1 MSFIKK
7 TYETFRTSPALRTC
21 VWIVLAIAAML
32 VAAHYLMLF
41 GTRHGARCAVPDF
54 TGVAIGDAEHL
65 AKKHDLE
72 IIVNDS
78 LYVPVYDGGIVLEQ
92 NPKADVAVKPG
103 RKVYVTINSFA
114 QKSVKIPYVTGYSL
128 RQAKNN
134 LEIAGLEIAELIY
147 QSDMATNNVLEERFR
162 DRVISRGDNIEA
174 EAGSGITLVVGVS
187 AESGAV
193 SVPKVIGFPL
203 KEAKSRLWE
212 VGLNV
217 GRIVYDE
224 GIEVLD
230 RKDARVYVQSPQ
242 QNKVLPL
249 GQRVDLHLTLDPEK
263 IEKQSVASD
272 RAARRLESEREL
284 REAQITDSLMV
295 IEEAYKA
302 ERRAADSLAAVA
314 RGEQYVPEGEVI
326 APVEEPATNEATEE
340 TTFFD

>member
-7 TYETFRTSPALRTC
+7 TYEIFRTSPVLRTL
-21 VWIVLAIAAML
+21 VAIVVAIALML
-32 VAAHYLMLF
+32 IVAHYLMQL
-41 GTRHGARCAVPDF
+41 GTRHGSRCSVPDF
-54 TGVAIGDAEHL
+54 TGISIGDAEHL

-92 NPKADVAVKPG
+92 NPNAEVAVKPG
-103 RKVYVTINSFA
+103 RKIYVTINSFA

-162 DRVISRGDNIEA
+162 DRVITRNDNIEA

-217 GRIVYDE
+217 GRVIFDE
-224 GIEVLD
+224 DIEVLD
-230 RKDARVYVQSPQ
+230 RKNARVYLQSPQ
-242 QNKVLPL
+242 QNKVLSL

-263 IEKQSVASD
+263 IEKQSAASD
-272 RAARRLESEREL
+272 RAARRLEGEREL
-284 REAQITDSLMV
+284 REAQITDSLMI

-326 APVEEPATNEATEE
+326 TPVEEPAATDSE
-340 TTFFD
+340 TTFFE

>member
-7 TYETFRTSPALRTC
+7 TYELFRTSPVLRAL
-21 VWIVLAIAAML
+21 VEIVVVVVVML
-32 VAAHYLMLF
+32 VAAHYLMQL
-41 GTRHGARCAVPDF
+41 GTRHGSRCAVPDF
-54 TGVAIGDAEHL
+54 TGIAIGDAEHV
-65 AKKHDLE
+65 AKQHDLE

-78 LYVPVYDGGIVLEQ
+78 LYVPIYDGGIVLEQ

-114 QKSVKIPYVTGYSL
+114 QKMVKIPYVTGYSL

-147 QSDMATNNVLEERFR
+147 RSDMATNNVLEQRFR

-174 EAGSGITLVVGVS
+174 EAGSGITLIVGVS

-203 KEAKSRLWE
+203 NEAKSRLWE

-217 GRIVYDE
+217 GKIVFDDD
-224 GIEVLD
+224 IDVLD
-230 RKDARVYVQSPQ
+230 RKNARVYMQSPQ

-249 GQRVDLHLTLDPEK
+249 GQRVTLHLTLDPEK
-263 IEKQSVASD
+263 IEKQSAASD
-272 RAARRLESEREL
+272 RAARRLEGEREL
-284 REAQITDSLMV
+284 REAQIADSMMV
-295 IEEAYKA
+295 IEAAYRA
-302 ERRAADSLAAVA
+302 EQRRADSLAAVA
-314 RGEQYVPEGEVI
+314 RGEQYIPEGEVI
-326 APVEEPATNEATEE
+326 EPIEESVENSGES
-340 TTFFD
+340 TFFE

>member
-7 TYETFRTSPALRTC
+7 TYETFRTSPVLRTL
-21 VWIVLAIAAML
+21 VLIVLAIVAML
-32 VAAHYLMLF
+32 VAAHYLMQL

-54 TGVAIGDAEHL
+54 TGISIGDAEHL
-65 AKKHDLE
+65 AKKSDLE

-114 QKSVKIPYVTGYSL
+114 QKSVRIPYVTGYSL

-162 DRVISRGDNIEA
+162 DRVITRNDNIEA

-217 GRIVYDE
+217 GRVVYDE
-224 GIEVLD
+224 DIEVLD
-230 RKDARVYVQSPQ
+230 RKDARVYLQSPQ
-242 QNKVLPL
+242 QNKVLSL
-249 GQRVDLHLTLDPEK
+249 GQRVDLHLTLDLEK

-272 RAARRLESEREL
+272 RAARRLEGEREL

-295 IEEAYKA
+295 IEAAYKA

-314 RGEQYVPEGEVI
+314 RGEEYVPEGEIV
-326 APVEEPATNEATEE
+326 APTEEPAPTADDPE

>member
-7 TYETFRTSPALRTC
+7 TYEIFRTSPVLRTL
-21 VWIVLAIAAML
+21 VAIVVAIALML
-32 VAAHYLMLF
+32 IVAHYLMQL
-41 GTRHGARCAVPDF
+41 GTRHGSRCSVPDF
-54 TGVAIGDAEHL
+54 TGISIGDAEHL

-92 NPKADVAVKPG
+92 NPNAEVAVKPG
-103 RKVYVTINSFA
+103 RKIYVTINSFA

-162 DRVISRGDNIEA
+162 DRVITRNDNIEA

-217 GRIVYDE
+217 GRVIFDE
-224 GIEVLD
+224 DIEVLD
-230 RKDARVYVQSPQ
+230 RKNARVYLQSPQ
-242 QNKVLPL
+242 QNKVLSL

-263 IEKQSVASD
+263 SEAQSAASA
-272 RAARRLESEREL
+272 RAARRLEAEREL
-284 REAQITDSLMV
+284 REAQITDSLMI

-326 APVEEPATNEATEE
+326 TPIEEPAATDPE
-340 TTFFD
+340 TTFFE

>member
-7 TYETFRTSPALRTC
+7 TYEIFRTSPVLRTL
-21 VWIVLAIAAML
+21 VAIVVAIALML
-32 VAAHYLMLF
+32 IVAHYLMQL
-41 GTRHGARCAVPDF
+41 GTRHGSRCSVPDF
-54 TGVAIGDAEHL
+54 TGISIGDAEHL

-92 NPKADVAVKPG
+92 NPNAEVAVKPG
-103 RKVYVTINSFA
+103 RKIYVTINSFA

-162 DRVISRGDNIEA
+162 DRVITRNDNIEA

-217 GRIVYDE
+217 GRVIFDE
-224 GIEVLD
+224 DIEVLD
-230 RKDARVYVQSPQ
+230 RKNARVYLQSPQ
-242 QNKVLPL
+242 QNKVLSL

-263 IEKQSVASD
+263 IEKQSTASD
-272 RAARRLESEREL
+272 RAARRLEAEREL
-284 REAQITDSLMV
+284 REAQITDSLMI

-326 APVEEPATNEATEE
+326 TPIEEPAATDPE
-340 TTFFD
+340 TTFFE

>member
-7 TYETFRTSPALRTC
+7 TYEIFRTSPVLRTL
-21 VWIVLAIAAML
+21 VAIVVAIALML
-32 VAAHYLMLF
+32 IVAHYLMQL
-41 GTRHGARCAVPDF
+41 GTRHGSRCSVPDF
-54 TGVAIGDAEHL
+54 TGISIGDAEHL

-92 NPKADVAVKPG
+92 NPNAEVAVKPG
-103 RKVYVTINSFA
+103 RKIYVTINSFA

-162 DRVISRGDNIEA
+162 DRVITRNDNIEA

-217 GRIVYDE
+217 GRVIFDE
-224 GIEVLD
+224 DIEVLD
-230 RKDARVYVQSPQ
+230 RKNARVYLQSPQ
-242 QNKVLPL
+242 QNKVLSL

-263 IEKQSVASD
+263 IEKQSAASD
-272 RAARRLESEREL
+272 RAARRLEAEREL
-284 REAQITDSLMV
+284 REAQITDSLMI

-326 APVEEPATNEATEE
+326 TPVEEPAATDPE
-340 TTFFD
+340 TTFFE

>member
-1 MSFIKK
+1 MDFIKK
-7 TYETFRTSPALRTC
+7 IYQTIRTSPVLRTL
-21 VWIVLAIAAML
+21 VLIMAAIALML
-32 VAAHYLMLF
+32 IVAHYLMQL

-54 TGVAIGDAEHL
+54 TGISIGDAQHL

-92 NPKADVAVKPG
+92 NPKAEVAVKPG

-147 QSDMATNNVLEERFR
+147 RSDMATNNVLEERFR
-162 DRVISRGDNIEA
+162 DRVITRNDNIEA

-217 GRIVYDE
+217 GRVVFDDD
-224 GIEVLD
+224 IEVLD
-230 RKDARVYVQSPQ
+230 RKNARVYLQSPQ
-242 QNKVLPL
+242 QNKVLSL

-263 IEKQSVASD
+263 IEKQSTASD
-272 RAARRLESEREL
+272 RAARRLEAEREL

-295 IEEAYKA
+295 IEAAYMA

-314 RGEQYVPEGEVI
+314 RGEQYIPDGEFIVPT
-326 APVEEPATNEATEE
+326 EEPAATDNE
-340 TTFFD
+340 TTFFE

>member
-7 TYETFRTSPALRTC
+7 TYEIFRTSPVLRTL
-21 VWIVLAIAAML
+21 VAIVVAIALML
-32 VAAHYLMLF
+32 IVAHYLMQL
-41 GTRHGARCAVPDF
+41 GTRHGSRCSVPDF
-54 TGVAIGDAEHL
+54 TGISIGDAEHL

-92 NPKADVAVKPG
+92 NPNAEVAVKPG
-103 RKVYVTINSFA
+103 RKIYVTINSFA

-162 DRVISRGDNIEA
+162 DRVITRNDNIEA

-217 GRIVYDE
+217 GRVIFDDD
-224 GIEVLD
+224 IEVLD
-230 RKDARVYVQSPQ
+230 RKNARVYLQSPQ
-242 QNKVLPL
+242 QNKVLSL

-263 IEKQSVASD
+263 IEKQSAASD
-272 RAARRLESEREL
+272 RAARRLEAEREL
-284 REAQITDSLMV
+284 REAQITDSLMI

-326 APVEEPATNEATEE
+326 TPIEEPAATDPE
-340 TTFFD
+340 TTFFE

>member
-7 TYETFRTSPALRTC
+7 TYEIFRTSPVLRTL
-21 VWIVLAIAAML
+21 VAIVVAIALML
-32 VAAHYLMLF
+32 IVAHYLMQL
-41 GTRHGARCAVPDF
+41 GTRHGSRCSVPDF
-54 TGVAIGDAEHL
+54 TGISIGDAEHL

-92 NPKADVAVKPG
+92 NPNAEVAVKPG
-103 RKVYVTINSFA
+103 RKIYVTINSFA

-162 DRVISRGDNIEA
+162 DRVITRNDNIEA

-217 GRIVYDE
+217 GRVIFDE
-224 GIEVLD
+224 DIEVLD
-230 RKDARVYVQSPQ
+230 RKNARVYLQSPQ
-242 QNKVLPL
+242 QNKVLSL

-263 IEKQSVASD
+263 IEKQSAASD
-272 RAARRLESEREL
+272 RAARRLEGEREL
-284 REAQITDSLMV
+284 REAQITDSLMI

-326 APVEEPATNEATEE
+326 TPIEEPAVTDAE
-340 TTFFD
+340 TTFFE

>member
-7 TYETFRTSPALRTC
+7 TYELFRTSPVLRTL
-21 VWIVLAIAAML
+21 VAIVVAIALML
-32 VAAHYLMLF
+32 IVAHYLMQL
-41 GTRHGARCAVPDF
+41 GTRHGSRCSVPDF
-54 TGVAIGDAEHL
+54 TGISIGDAEHL

-92 NPKADVAVKPG
+92 NPNAEVAVKPG
-103 RKVYVTINSFA
+103 RKIYVTINSFA

-162 DRVISRGDNIEA
+162 DRVITRNDNIEA

-217 GRIVYDE
+217 GRVIFDE
-224 GIEVLD
+224 DIEVLD
-230 RKDARVYVQSPQ
+230 RKNARVYLQSPQ
-242 QNKVLPL
+242 QNKVLSL

-263 IEKQSVASD
+263 IEKQSAASD

-295 IEEAYKA
+295 IEAAYKA

-326 APVEEPATNEATEE
+326 TPIEEPATTDAE
-340 TTFFD
+340 TTFFE